1 MGFNGVAYEHAQP
14 LEARLGETQVWNL
27 VNDTDFA
34 HPFHLH
40 GYFFQV
46 LDDTRVPEWKD
57 TVNVPSKS
65 AMKIAVKFDE
75 RPGMWMYH
83 CHILEHA
90 DAGMMGHLH
99 VIDPAAPDDGLAL
112 PSAHRMHGAAHS
124 HETNPAPSEAGSS
137 APDGRQNRRSAV
149 SATSRARS

>member
-1 MGFNGVAYEHAQP
+1 
-14 LEARLGETQVWNL
+14 
-27 VNDTDFA
+27 
-34 HPFHLH
+34 
-40 GYFFQV
+40 V

-57 TVNVPSKS
+57 TVSVPSKS

-99 VIDPAAPDDGLAL
+99 VIDPAAPEAAS
-112 PSAHRMHGAAHS
+112 PSASTHMHMPAHV
-124 HETNPAPSEAGSS
+124 HDAKRVPAEPGSS
-137 APDGRQNRRSAV
+137 PTDAD
-149 SATSRARS
+149 RADTQQ